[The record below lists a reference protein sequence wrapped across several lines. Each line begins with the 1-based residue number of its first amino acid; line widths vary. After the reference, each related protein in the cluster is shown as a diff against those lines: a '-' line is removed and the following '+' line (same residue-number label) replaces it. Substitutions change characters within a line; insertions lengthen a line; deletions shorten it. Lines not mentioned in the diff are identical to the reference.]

1 MADGSSDGQRQKGD
15 ENNTGNMGKE
25 SNLPHNFLGEY
36 LATEKR
42 NMSRNKHKELSC
54 RCVEYKGVG

>member
-15 ENNTGNMGKE
+15 ENNTSNMGKE
-25 SNLPHNFLGEY
+25 SNLPHKFLGEY

-54 RCVEYKGVG
+54 R